1 MTIDYEQLKLF
12 VKEAMF
18 TGGGINEPSAPEGIP
33 HRMPAA
39 EPSKR
44 EGDPKANELYGV
56 ALIAREATE
65 KLVVAL
71 DNPIYDD
78 AYEYAFKATSCLRNV
93 LTSLEATGADPA
105 PEDRVVA
112 PPQWEQPYNAG
123 SAGFAGGASGTVW
136 PGFLDEANKA
146 PPDVARKHAIIA
158 KVPQIGAS
166 EEKIDTRQEFE
177 VDLGAFIQAAAAR
190 QVPDIDVVMAKV
202 LQKLRGTK

>member
-1 MTIDYEQLKLF
+1 M
-12 VKEAMF
+12 
-18 TGGGINEPSAPEGIP
+18 
-33 HRMPAA
+33 
-39 EPSKR
+39 
-44 EGDPKANELYGV
+44 
-56 ALIAREATE
+56 
-65 KLVVAL
+65 
-71 DNPIYDD
+71 
-78 AYEYAFKATSCLRNV
+78 
-93 LTSLEATGADPA
+93 
-105 PEDRVVA
+105 VA